1 MRADGQFLPYHLA
14 GQLVPPQVSRP
25 SSKVTSYEVLLGP
38 STISQSLSRIFHRY
52 LLWNLC
58 ILSLLVHVYFALSE
72 CFSNIF
78 STVENEL
85 CIEIQYTKNACT
97 HMHVCT

>member
-38 STISQSLSRIFHRY
+38 STTSLFHASSIDI
-52 LLWNLC
+52 C
-58 ILSLLVHVYFALSE
+58 
-72 CFSNIF
+72 CG
-78 STVENEL
+78 T
-85 CIEIQYTKNACT
+85 YTFYRF
-97 HMHVCT
+97 